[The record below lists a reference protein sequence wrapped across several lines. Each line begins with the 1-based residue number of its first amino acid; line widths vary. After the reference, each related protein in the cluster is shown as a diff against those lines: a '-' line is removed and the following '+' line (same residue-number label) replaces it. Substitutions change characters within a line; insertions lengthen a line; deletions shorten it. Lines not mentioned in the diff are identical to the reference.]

1 MSTGK
6 VIGIDLGTTNSC
18 VAIIEGGE
26 PLVIPN
32 EEGARTTP
40 SVVAFTN
47 DGVRLVGQIAR
58 RQAVTNPTR
67 TLFAIKRLIGRRAQ
81 DPEVRHAQKLLPFE
95 VVENDRGDAW
105 IRVDDQEY
113 SPPEISAI
121 VLEAMK
127 ATAEAYL
134 GENVSQAVITV
145 PAYFN
150 EAQRRATRTAGELAG
165 LKVERLLNEPTAAG
179 LAYGLQ
185 DRPDNS
191 TFLVF
196 DLGGGT
202 FDVSV
207 LEYFDG
213 VVEVRAS
220 AGDTRLGGEDFAH
233 AAGKLFLER
242 CTGLSPAER
251 ERLLQDPTLWWR
263 AAEQAKRDLSE
274 RDQTVM
280 GLMLDGRRLELE
292 LTRADFETTT
302 AELLQRLRRPIE
314 RALQDA
320 QLSPTALDEVVLVGG
335 ATRMPMIRQLITRLF
350 QRLPLRTIDPD
361 QAIAQGAAVQAGLKA
376 RDAALEEV
384 VLTDVMP
391 FSLGVISSQQI
402 GQQRVGDRFSPI
414 IERNTPVPVS
424 RMNRYVTVS
433 DNQSHV
439 ELDIRQGESPVGSDN
454 LHLGK
459 LEIELPPLPAGQA
472 EVEVRFT
479 YDANGL
485 LEVDVRDVQRGRTAS
500 TLIRNTATEM
510 SEAQIEQALVQLR
523 LLKRHPRDEEENR
536 YLIERAKRLYEDR
549 LGAEREA
556 IQHWLSQFEQVLD
569 TQDGRAI
576 RQARVQMREALD
588 SVDGGFRF

>member
-1 MSTGK
+1 MI
-6 VIGIDLGTTNSC
+6 VGIDLGTTNSLIAVFRDGRPQLIPNALGDVATPSA
-18 VAIIEGGE
+18 VAIDDAGKLITGLAARERAATDPARSAQAFKRLMGTDRTVKLGNRSLRAEELSALVLQSLKADAEAFLGE
-26 PLVIPN
+26 P
-32 EEGARTTP
+32 
-40 SVVAFTN
+40 
-47 DGVRLVGQIAR
+47 
-58 RQAVTNPTR
+58 VT
-67 TLFAIKRLIGRRAQ
+67 
-81 DPEVRHAQKLLPFE
+81 E
-95 VVENDRGDAW
+95 
-105 IRVDDQEY
+105 
-113 SPPEISAI
+113 
-121 VLEAMK
+121 
-127 ATAEAYL
+127 
-134 GENVSQAVITV
+134 AVITV

-233 AAGKLFLER
+233 AVGKLFIER
-242 CTGLSPAER
+242 CGDLSLAER
-251 ERLLQDPTLWWR
+251 ERLLKDPALWWR
-263 AAEQAKRDLSE
+263 PAEQAKRDLSE
-274 RDQTVM
+274 RESTVM
-280 GLMLDGRRLELE
+280 GLMLDGRRAELTI
-292 LTRADFETTT
+292 TRADFEAAT

-320 QLSPTALDEVVLVGG
+320 QLSPAALNEVVLVGG
-335 ATRMPMIRQLITRLF
+335 ATRMPMIRQMITRLF

-376 RDAALEEV
+376 RDAALDEV

-391 FSLGVISSQQI
+391 FSLGVITSQRI
-402 GQQRVGDRFSPI
+402 GQQRVDDRFSPI

-424 RMNRYVTVS
+424 RMDRFVS
-433 DNQSHV
+433 MFDGQKV
-439 ELDIRQGESPVGSDN
+439 VDLDIRQGESPVGSEN

-459 LEIELPPLPAGQA
+459 LTIDLTPAPAGEA
-472 EVEVRFT
+472 VIEVRFT

-485 LEVDVRDVQRGRTAS
+485 LEVDVRDVKGGRTAS

-510 SEAQIEQALVQLR
+510 SEAQVAEALKQLR
-523 LLKRHPRDEEENR
+523 ALKRHPRDEEENR
-536 YLIERAKRLYEDR
+536 YLVERAKRLYEDR
-549 LGAEREA
+549 LGEQRVA
-556 IQHWLSQFEQVLD
+556 IQSWLGQFEQALD
-569 TQDGRAI
+569 TQDPRII
-576 RQARVQMREALD
+576 RQARQQMRQALD
-588 SVDGGFRF
+588 SIDGGFRF

>member
-1 MSTGK
+1 MI
-6 VIGIDLGTTNSC
+6 VGIDLGTTNSLIAVFRDGRPQLIPNALGDFATPSA
-18 VAIIEGGE
+18 VAIDDAGKLITGLAARERAATDPARTAQAFKRMMGTDRTVRLGDRQLRAEELSALVLQSLKADAEAFLGE
-26 PLVIPN
+26 P
-32 EEGARTTP
+32 
-40 SVVAFTN
+40 
-47 DGVRLVGQIAR
+47 
-58 RQAVTNPTR
+58 VT
-67 TLFAIKRLIGRRAQ
+67 
-81 DPEVRHAQKLLPFE
+81 E
-95 VVENDRGDAW
+95 
-105 IRVDDQEY
+105 
-113 SPPEISAI
+113 
-121 VLEAMK
+121 
-127 ATAEAYL
+127 
-134 GENVSQAVITV
+134 AVITV

-150 EAQRRATRTAGELAG
+150 EAQRRATRAAGELAG

-233 AAGKLFLER
+233 AVGKLFIER
-242 CTGLSPAER
+242 CGALSLPER
-251 ERLLQDPTLWWR
+251 ERLQKDPALWWR

-274 RDQTVM
+274 RESAVM
-280 GLMLDGRRLELE
+280 GLMLDGRRAELE
-292 LTRADFETTT
+292 ITRADFEAAT

-320 QLSPTALDEVVLVGG
+320 QLSPAALNEVVLVGG
-335 ATRMPMIRQLITRLF
+335 ATRMPMIRQMITRLF

-376 RDAALEEV
+376 RDAALDEV

-391 FSLGVISSQQI
+391 FSLGVITSQQV
-402 GQQRVGDRFSPI
+402 GQQRVGDRFAPI
-414 IERNTPVPVS
+414 VERNTPVPVS
-424 RMNRYVTVS
+424 RMERFSTVA
-433 DNQSHV
+433 DGQKLV
-439 ELDIRQGESPVGSDN
+439 ELDIRQGESPIGSDN

-459 LEIELPPLPAGQA
+459 LDIEVPPMPAGHA
-472 EVEVRFT
+472 TIEVRFT

-510 SEAQIEQALVQLR
+510 SESQIAEALQQLR
-523 LLKRHPRDEEENR
+523 ALKRHPRDEEENR
-536 YLIERAKRLYEDR
+536 YLVERAKRLYEDR
-549 LGAEREA
+549 LGEQRSA
-556 IQHWLSQFEQVLD
+556 IQAWLGQFEQALD
-569 TQDGRAI
+569 TQDPRVI
-576 RQARVQMREALD
+576 RQARLQMREALD

>member
-1 MSTGK
+1 MI
-6 VIGIDLGTTNSC
+6 VGIDLGTTNSLIAVFRDGRPQLIPNALGDFATPSA
-18 VAIIEGGE
+18 VAIDDAGKLITGLAARERAATDPARTAQAFKRMMGTDRTVRLGDRQMRAEELSALVLQSLKADAEAFLGE
-26 PLVIPN
+26 P
-32 EEGARTTP
+32 
-40 SVVAFTN
+40 
-47 DGVRLVGQIAR
+47 
-58 RQAVTNPTR
+58 VT
-67 TLFAIKRLIGRRAQ
+67 
-81 DPEVRHAQKLLPFE
+81 E
-95 VVENDRGDAW
+95 
-105 IRVDDQEY
+105 
-113 SPPEISAI
+113 
-121 VLEAMK
+121 
-127 ATAEAYL
+127 
-134 GENVSQAVITV
+134 AVITV

-150 EAQRRATRTAGELAG
+150 EAQRRATRAAGELAG

-233 AAGKLFLER
+233 AIGKLFIER
-242 CTGLSPAER
+242 CGALSLAER
-251 ERLLQDPTLWWR
+251 ERLQKDPALWWR

-274 RDQTVM
+274 RESAVM
-280 GLMLDGRRLELE
+280 GLMLDGRRAELE
-292 LTRADFETTT
+292 ITRADFEIAT

-320 QLSPTALDEVVLVGG
+320 QLSPAALNEVVLVGG
-335 ATRMPMIRQLITRLF
+335 ATRMPMIRQMITRLF

-376 RDAALEEV
+376 RDAALDEV

-391 FSLGVISSQQI
+391 FSLGVITSQRI
-402 GQQRVGDRFSPI
+402 GQQRVDDRFSPI

-424 RMNRYVTVS
+424 RMQRYFSVYDQQKS
-433 DNQSHV
+433 V
-439 ELDIRQGESPVGSDN
+439 ELDIRQGESPIGSEN

-459 LEIELPPLPAGQA
+459 LEIALTPAPAGEA
-472 EVEVRFT
+472 SIEVRFT

-485 LEVDVRDVQRGRTAS
+485 LEADVRDVLGGRTAS

-510 SEAQIEQALVQLR
+510 SEAQMDEALRQLR
-523 LLKRHPRDEEENR
+523 ALKRHPRDEEENR
-536 YLIERAKRLYEDR
+536 YLVERAKRLYEDR
-549 LGAEREA
+549 LGEQREA
-556 IQHWLSQFEQVLD
+556 IQAWLGQFEQALD
-569 TQDGRAI
+569 TQDPRVI
-576 RQARVQMREALD
+576 RQARQQMREALD
-588 SVDGGFRF
+588 SIDGGFRF

>member
-1 MSTGK
+1 MI
-6 VIGIDLGTTNSC
+6 VGIDLGTTNSLIAVFRDGRPQLIPNALGDFATPSA
-18 VAIIEGGE
+18 VAIDDAGKLITGLAARERAATDPARTAQAFKRLMGTDRTVRLGDRNLRAEELSALVLQSLKADAEAFLGE
-26 PLVIPN
+26 P
-32 EEGARTTP
+32 
-40 SVVAFTN
+40 
-47 DGVRLVGQIAR
+47 
-58 RQAVTNPTR
+58 VT
-67 TLFAIKRLIGRRAQ
+67 
-81 DPEVRHAQKLLPFE
+81 E
-95 VVENDRGDAW
+95 
-105 IRVDDQEY
+105 
-113 SPPEISAI
+113 
-121 VLEAMK
+121 
-127 ATAEAYL
+127 
-134 GENVSQAVITV
+134 AVITV

-150 EAQRRATRTAGELAG
+150 EAQRRATRAAGELAG

-191 TFLVF
+191 TFLAF

-233 AAGKLFLER
+233 AMGKLFIER
-242 CTGLSPAER
+242 CGALSLAER
-251 ERLLQDPTLWWR
+251 ERLQKDPALWWR

-274 RDQTVM
+274 RESAVM
-280 GLMLDGRRLELE
+280 GLMLDGRRAELE
-292 LTRADFETTT
+292 ITRADFESAT

-320 QLSPTALDEVVLVGG
+320 QLSPGALNEVVLVGG
-335 ATRMPMIRQLITRLF
+335 ATRMPMIRQMITRLF

-376 RDAALEEV
+376 RDAALDEV

-391 FSLGVISSQQI
+391 FSLGVITSQRV
-402 GQQRVGDRFSPI
+402 GQQRVDDRFSPI

-424 RMNRYVTVS
+424 RMQRYFSVS
-433 DNQSHV
+433 DQQKSV
-439 ELDIRQGESPVGSDN
+439 ELDIRQGESPIGSEN

-459 LEIELPPLPAGQA
+459 LEIALTPAPAGEA
-472 EVEVRFT
+472 SIEVRFT

-485 LEVDVRDVQRGRTAS
+485 LEADVRDVLGGHTAS

-510 SEAQIEQALVQLR
+510 SEAQMTEALKQLR
-523 LLKRHPRDEEENR
+523 ALKRHPRDEEENR
-536 YLIERAKRLYEDR
+536 YLVERAKRLYEDR
-549 LGAEREA
+549 LGEQRSA
-556 IQHWLSQFEQVLD
+556 IQSWLGEFEQALD
-569 TQDGRAI
+569 TQDPRAI
-576 RQARVQMREALD
+576 RHARQQMREALD
-588 SVDGGFRF
+588 SIDGGFRF